1 MLDLGGLGRLL
12 PTTRDDNSI
21 FCLLSICY
29 VPGFLPRNL
38 HVLSPLIAPWEPQPP
53 HVAGPGWGWGGRVV
67 CVPEVAEVINGEAS
81 TGPNSDVLTLAL
93 NPQTEGR
100 IKLIFN

>member
-1 MLDLGGLGRLL
+1 M
-12 PTTRDDNSI
+12 
-21 FCLLSICY
+21 
-29 VPGFLPRNL
+29 PGFLPRNL
-38 HVLSPLIAPWEPQPP
+38 HVLSPLITPWEPQPL
-53 HVAGPGWGWGGRVV
+53 HVAGPGWGGRGGAVV
-67 CVPEVAEVINGEAS
+67 CMPEFAEVINGEAS